1 MRLVVLPALAV
12 SLLCPTAL
20 AQLNAL
26 YKGVERLEGK
36 ENPASA
42 QFAIEPGRIA
52 LVIKGERSARLV
64 FTDKDGVLRFIDD
77 GEKMYFDM
85 DEQTINSLGA
95 AASSMMAEMEQ
106 QLSQLPPE
114 QRRMAEEMLKG
125 RSGGGAQP
133 NDKAKPKTEYK
144 WTTDKKT
151 VLGYECT
158 RVEIVE
164 GGVKSAEYCAAKSK
178 DFKISE
184 GERKTILAMQKLIEG
199 FASVVSSMGGQDD
212 VQTRAFQWDTSVDGY
227 PLITRCFE
235 DGQVTLDLQ
244 LEAFDRKPIAAAL
257 FDVPAEY
264 RKQTLPQ
271 TP

>member
-1 MRLVVLPALAV
+1 MTMA
-12 SLLCPTAL
+12 SLLCSTAS

-26 YKGVERLEGK
+26 YKGVERLGGK

-42 QFAIEPGRIA
+42 QFSIEPGRIA
-52 LVIKGERSARLV
+52 VVITGERSARLLY
-64 FTDKDGVLRFIDD
+64 FEKDGVLRFVDD

-85 DEQTINSLGA
+85 DDQAISSLGA
-95 AASSMMAEMEQ
+95 TASSMMAEMEN
-106 QLSQLPPE
+106 QLAELPPE
-114 QRRMAEEMLKG
+114 QRKMAEQMLKG
-125 RSGGGAQP
+125 RLGGGAEDAARKP
-133 NDKAKPKTEYK
+133 APKTEYV
-144 WTTDKKT
+144 WTKEKKT

-164 GGVKSAEYCAAKSK
+164 AGVKNADYCAATSK

-184 GERKTILAMQKLIEG
+184 GERKTILAMRKLIEG
-199 FASVVSSMGGQDD
+199 LASAVGSLGGQDS

-235 DGQVTLDLQ
+235 DGKVTLDLQ
-244 LEAFDRKPIAAAL
+244 LEAFDRKPLAAAL
-257 FDVPAEY
+257 FDVPAGYKKES
-264 RKQTLPQ
+264 LPQ